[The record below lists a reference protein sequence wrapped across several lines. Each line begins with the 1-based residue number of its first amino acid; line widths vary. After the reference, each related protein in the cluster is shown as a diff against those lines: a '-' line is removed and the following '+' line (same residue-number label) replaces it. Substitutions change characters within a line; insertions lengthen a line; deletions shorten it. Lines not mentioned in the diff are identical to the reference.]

1 MVLIYFSENLEEDKS
16 LTNNDKFIENQS
28 KLDVEE
34 LMEGKTWKSDN
45 RSHL

>member
-16 LTNNDKFIENQS
+16 STNNDKFIES